1 MIIMKMAK
9 PAKMR
14 IGRSLAT
21 LAPVCELDVRILEVP
36 VDQSVQPLRTP
47 QSSA

>member
-1 MIIMKMAK
+1 
-9 PAKMR
+9 
-14 IGRSLAT
+14 

-36 VDQSVQPLRTP
+36 ADQSVQPLRTP